1 MPFSVVYIGTYF
13 PFQKRLNYLGL
24 SSLPIS
30 SREETMHRNNENTS
44 KHEDNVR
51 ITSCRADRFERRKN
65 PGAGQPLR
73 REGLCLRCGAAG
85 RPVHRR
91 GQHLLRQQQPRRND
105 HRGAEGPLR
114 FAQRP
119 NSALGYAL
127 HLFQSFPAQ
136 PMFSIKRRFRTTS
149 LSLFVH
155 IRPGTAHGKA
165 SQGILRLAGRNTAV
179 QSAARVLTPRRTEN
193 RIVFPLPAP
202 SECSQTVAVFTLHQN
217 SPPPYGKRAVGF
229 SFLLAAGQSLS
240 MGRPWPRWAGNNG
253 SSRSPG

>member
-24 SSLPIS
+24 SSLPTPK
-30 SREETMHRNNENTS
+30 R
-44 KHEDNVR
+44 VL
-51 ITSCRADRFERRKN
+51 CRKTTFQRTGVLKRLTRLVKKAH
-65 PGAGQPLR
+65 LR
-73 REGLCLRCGAAG
+73 RFLTSEIY
-85 RPVHRR
+85 
-91 GQHLLRQQQPRRND
+91 D
-105 HRGAEGPLR
+105 PLR

-155 IRPGTAHGKA
+155 IRPRTAHGKA

-202 SECSQTVAVFTLHQN
+202 SECSQTVAVFSLHQN

-240 MGRPWPRWAGNNG
+240 MGRPWPQSAGNNG

>member
-1 MPFSVVYIGTYF
+1 MLRNMKIMLELRLFFAKIQSSAQTSPLSKNGVPENERSKTDD
-13 PFQKRLNYLGL
+13 PACQK
-24 SSLPIS
+24 SASA
-30 SREETMHRNNENTS
+30 TFFF
-44 KHEDNVR
+44 
-51 ITSCRADRFERRKN
+51 AKN
-65 PGAGQPLR
+65 L
-73 REGLCLRCGAAG
+73 
-85 RPVHRR
+85 HR
-91 GQHLLRQQQPRRND
+91 GQTLH
-105 HRGAEGPLR
+105 
-114 FAQRP
+114 
-119 NSALGYAL
+119 SAIRLSLSVIFSADWL
-127 HLFQSFPAQ
+127 
-136 PMFSIKRRFRTTS
+136 MFSIKRRFRTTS

-202 SECSQTVAVFTLHQN
+202 SECSQTVAVFSLHQN

-240 MGRPWPRWAGNNG
+240 MGRPWPQSAGNNG